1 MGRTK
6 TKTKKTL
13 RVRRPL
19 SSADRADIEQ
29 AIRSDVAR
37 YKQLEERKKAFTKL
51 CADQMKAARARI
63 EAGAEAIDKGFGD
76 QDVEAVRE
84 GDDWVDNATGE
95 VIDPSSIVPSGATDD
110 KQLDLF
116 EEEDALT
123 ALAMDEAIV
132 EARAG
137 DEIVIRLKPKGRVA
151 KMDALLDRLLDAA
164 GGGVSARAV
173 KPSEEVH

>member
-1 MGRTK
+1 MGR

-84 GDDWVDNATGE
+84 GDDWVDNTGE

-151 KMDALLDRLLDAA
+151 KMDALLDRLLDA
-164 GGGVSARAV
+164 GGGKVNARV
-173 KPSEEVH
+173 VGPSEEVH